1 MENRRN
7 YYRVLQVQPD
17 APLEIIQASYRTL
30 MKKLKH
36 HPDLGGDEWNAAVIN
51 EAYETLTDP
60 HKRHEYDKKLL
71 TQYTKRTFPDNGLSE
86 NHVTNTSCPFCKSML
101 SRKGKQEENCPSCMS
116 PLKPVH
122 AEGTET
128 HNHDRSIERI
138 KKSGTL
144 TYYSSWPQEGKEA
157 RILDM
162 SPKGVRFQCA
172 EDLQEDS
179 VIKLNS
185 PLLSAIARV
194 VNVKKEAEGEQMS
207 YSVGTQF
214 LTVAFR
220 NSKGSFFSTAV

>member
-51 EAYETLTDP
+51 EAYETLTDH
-60 HKRHEYDKKLL
+60 HKRREYDKKLL
-71 TQYTKRTFPDNGLSE
+71 THYSKRTFPDNGLSE
-86 NHVTNTSCPFCKSML
+86 NHSTNTSCPFCKSML
-101 SRKGKQEENCPSCMS
+101 SRKAEPEENCPSCMS
-116 PLKPVH
+116 PLKPVQTG
-122 AEGTET
+122 ERGTQNQ
-128 HNHDRSIERI
+128 HRSIDRI

-144 TYYSSWPQEGKEA
+144 TYYSSWPQQGKEA
-157 RILDM
+157 RILDL
-162 SPKGVRFQCA
+162 SPKGVRFHCA
-172 EDLQEDS
+172 EELKKDS

-194 VNVKKEAEGEQMS
+194 VNVKKEVQGVLH
-207 YSVGTQF
+207 SVGAQF
-214 LTVAFR
+214 LTVAFI
-220 NSKGSFFSTAV
+220 NPKGSFFSTAV